1 MITRLTG
8 LGGLAQRGASSLAA
22 LFILIGFAMSLE
34 AQQYCVSGAITSILN
49 CDGCNFS
56 VGDPVAMTF
65 TVPSGGVTCAGTLEC
80 TASTTFSAS
89 IGGQSWTGNDTNT
102 YGNMLVVSDST
113 INLSGSGDP
122 SASNS
127 EAADISLLA
136 DFVILGLPGNLLASG
151 TLPAQLPSP
160 DSVAASHAFLSFSA
174 ATEEGGP
181 NFYFSYTGQNCAGG
195 TPSFTAAGVVN
206 AASFASG
213 GVVPGEIA
221 TIFGSNLTTSTGIN
235 LTSTLPLAA
244 SFLNVSVT
252 VNGTAAAL
260 FAVDNVN
267 GQAQINFQVPW
278 ETKGTASIEVTDG
291 TATSSPVSVPVLAAQ
306 PAIFNYSVGG
316 KTFGAILHA
325 NFQLADTANPAKPGE
340 TVLIYCTGLGEVE
353 SSPADGAAG
362 NGQSTLATPIV
373 TIGGSPAVVSFSG
386 LAPGFVGLYQ
396 VNAEVPTAAA
406 AGNANVSMTISGGNS
421 NSVLLPVN

>member
-1 MITRLTG
+1 
-8 LGGLAQRGASSLAA
+8 
-22 LFILIGFAMSLE
+22 
-34 AQQYCVSGAITSILN
+34 
-49 CDGCNFS
+49 
-56 VGDPVAMTF
+56 
-65 TVPSGGVTCAGTLEC
+65 
-80 TASTTFSAS
+80 
-89 IGGQSWTGNDTNT
+89 
-102 YGNMLVVSDST
+102 
-113 INLSGSGDP
+113 
-122 SASNS
+122 
-127 EAADISLLA
+127 
-136 DFVILGLPGNLLASG
+136 
-151 TLPAQLPSP
+151 
-160 DSVAASHAFLSFSA
+160 
-174 ATEEGGP
+174 
-181 NFYFSYTGQNCAGG
+181 
-195 TPSFTAAGVVN
+195 VN

-353 SSPADGAAG
+353 SPPADGAAG

-386 LAPGFVGLYQ
+386 VAPGFVGLYQ

-406 AGNANVSMTISGGNS
+406 AGNASVSMTISGGNS